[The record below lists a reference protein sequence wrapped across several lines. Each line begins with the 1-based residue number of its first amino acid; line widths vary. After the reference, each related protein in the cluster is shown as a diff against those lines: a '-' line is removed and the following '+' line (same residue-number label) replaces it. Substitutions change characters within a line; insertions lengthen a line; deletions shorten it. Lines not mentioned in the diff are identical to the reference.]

1 MLHIEHEKNTE
12 EKNGY
17 VVFNKMSTNQLG
29 SGGGGGYSVSSY
41 PLIICRPPVL
51 REHSIEGVRFR
62 DKPSQLIYR
71 LYLS

>member
-29 SGGGGGYSVSSY
+29 SGGGGGVFRQ
-41 PLIICRPPVL
+41 LLPPYYMPTA
-51 REHSIEGVRFR
+51 SPKGA
-62 DKPSQLIYR
+62 QYR
-71 LYLS
+71 GSEVQGQT